1 MLETLEEHHKEF
13 ITMAKEVGLD
23 TTPLANAPLLFN
35 DVHVQG
41 AFMCWSRAYSMG
53 VRDGQQ
59 SVWELK
65 NV

>member
-1 MLETLEEHHKEF
+1 MLETLTQHHKEF

-23 TTPLANAPLLFN
+23 VTPLANAPLSFN

-53 VRDGQQ
+53 VRDGQK
-59 SVWELK
+59 SVWENLR
-65 NV
+65 

>member
-1 MLETLEEHHKEF
+1 MLETLAQHHKEF
-13 ITMAKEVGLD
+13 LTMAKEVGLD
-23 TTPLANAPLLFN
+23 VTPLTNAPLSFN

-53 VRDGQQ
+53 VRDGQA
-59 SVWELK
+59 SIWEIK